1 VPPGGMILLV
11 DKPEGP
17 TSHDVVNRVRRAWG
31 TRRVG
36 HTGTLDPFA
45 SGLLVICLGEATRLS
60 QYLTGEDKAYVAT
73 ARLGVRTDTLDRDG
87 EVVQRTDA
95 WDGVTREM
103 VEGALAPLRG
113 EISQLPPRFSAKKV
127 GGRAAHR
134 LAREGEV
141 VELQPSTVT
150 VHELVLEGWTPP
162 DVALR
167 VRCSSGTYIR
177 ALARDLGDALGVG
190 AHLTR
195 LRRTRVGNRSVDSA
209 LDGTALMAPG
219 FDPSSEGAVPAS
231 AVLTPLASLERL
243 VPVPV
248 SPTEARELVQ
258 GRQLPVEDDEVLAR
272 LGNASRDQPGGR
284 AARGPDGKPRP
295 VAAAH
300 VAGQL
305 LALCALQADRLRP
318 VKVFPGALE
327 AVDA

>member
-1 VPPGGMILLV
+1 MILLV

-73 ARLGVRTDTLDRDG
+73 ARLGVSTDTLDREG
-87 EVVQRTDA
+87 EVVERSDG
-95 WDGVTREM
+95 WDRVTREM
-103 VEGALAPLRG
+103 VEGALVPLRG

-150 VHELVLEGWTPP
+150 VHELVLEGWAPP
-162 DVALR
+162 DVELR

-177 ALARDLGDALGVG
+177 ALARDLGEALEVG
-190 AHLTR
+190 AHLTH
-195 LRRTRVGNRSVDSA
+195 LRRTGVGGLSVDRA
-209 LDGTALMAPG
+209 LDGAALMDPG
-219 FDPSSEGAVPAS
+219 FDPSSRGAVPAS
-231 AVLTPLASLERL
+231 AVLTPLASLERM

-248 SPTEARELVQ
+248 SPAGARELVQ
-258 GRQLPVEDDEVLAR
+258 GRQLPVSDAHVLAR
-272 LGNASRDQPGGR
+272 LDTATRDQPGGR
-284 AARGPDGKPRP
+284 AALGPDGKPRP

-300 VAGQL
+300 LDGQL
-305 LALCALQADRLRP
+305 LALCALRADRLRP
-318 VKVFPGALE
+318 VKVFPGAVE
-327 AVDA
+327 AGDS